1 MWWQIILSVVLAS
14 FTAFYFYIRHK
25 MSYWRRMGVTED
37 PGTFPFGS
45 KHMIDFLTQRIA
57 FVQMTD
63 HAYKSYPDASIVGTY
78 DMFGSPSIVI
88 RDLDIAKQILIKD
101 FDKFMERKPYHNNA
115 YNLDS
120 KNNRYLPFMLTEL
133 RGDQW
138 KRVRASLTPAFT
150 SGKLKSM
157 VSLIHGIAGH
167 CNGFLEKKI
176 GESFEAKELMRNFA
190 MDVIVSTGFGYEC
203 DSLNDRSNIFKKNA
217 ELMVGKSFN
226 LKMVIIIFLLLF
238 FPRVLRWLDLP
249 FLNREAEQ
257 FFAAAI
263 MKAIKERQESGEKRN
278 DFIDICTDILKKEVE
293 EIDSQFTKNQPIKD
307 STASE
312 LSDDRKSQKQQISE
326 KGARKEE
333 IERILI
339 SNSLLMFL
347 AGFDTVSSS
356 TAIIFYFLAKNPDC
370 QERLYQEIADA
381 VKVAG
386 TEELDYAGVMNLPYM
401 EMFFQESL
409 RMYPLTHL
417 ERASN
422 TEYKI
427 PGTKIT
433 LPKDMLVRFPA
444 TSIAKDPKYF
454 PNPEVFNPENFT
466 AANKNARHPLASGG
480 FGHGPRNCIAQ
491 RFATMEVK
499 IVVARILHKYR
510 ILPCDKTVNK
520 LIPDPKSRSQQPKGE
535 VWIKV
540 ELRS

>member
-1 MWWQIILSVVLAS
+1 MIIAA

-37 PGTFPFGS
+37 PGTFPFGG
-45 KHMIDFLTQRIA
+45 KHMFDFLMQKIA

-63 HAYKSYPDASIVGTY
+63 HAYRSYPDAPMVGTY
-78 DMFGSPSIVI
+78 DMLGSPSLVV
-88 RDLDIAKQILIKD
+88 RDLDLAKQILIKD
-101 FDKFMERKPYHNNA
+101 FDKFTERKPAHNNA
-115 YNLDS
+115 FNLDS
-120 KNNRYLPFMLTEL
+120 KNNQYLPYMLTEL

-157 VSLIHGIAGH
+157 VSLIHGIASH
-167 CNGFLEKKI
+167 CNGFLENKI
-176 GESFEAKELMRNFA
+176 GESFEAKELMRKFA

-203 DSLNDRSNIFKKNA
+203 DSINDPSNIFKTNA
-217 ELMVGKSFN
+217 ELMVGKSLN
-226 LKMVIIIFLLLF
+226 LRMVLILFLLLF
-238 FPRVLRWLDLP
+238 APRVLRWLDWP
-249 FLNREAEQ
+249 FLNKEAEQ

-263 MKAIKERQESGEKRN
+263 TKAIKERQESGERRN
-278 DFIDICTDILKKEVE
+278 DFIDICIDILQKEVDD
-293 EIDSQFTKNQPIKD
+293 IDSQFIKD
-307 STASE
+307 HPNRDGSE
-312 LSDDRKSQKQQISE
+312 SQKQQTE
-326 KGARKEE
+326 KGVRKEE

-347 AGFDTVSSS
+347 AGFDTVSSATS
-356 TAIIFYFLAKNPDC
+356 ILFYFLAKNPEY
-370 QERLYQEIADA
+370 QERLYQEIAEA
-381 VKVAG
+381 VEVAG
-386 TEELDYAGVMNLPYM
+386 TDHLDYAGVMNLPYM

-417 ERASN
+417 ERSSN
-422 TEYKI
+422 TPYKI
-427 PGTKIT
+427 PGTEIVI
-433 LPKDMLVRFPA
+433 PKNLMVRFPA
-444 TSIAKDPKYF
+444 TSIVKDPKYF

-499 IVVARILHKYR
+499 IVVARVLHNYR
-510 ILPCDKTVNK
+510 ILPCDKTVDE

-535 VWIKV
+535 VWIKA
-540 ELRS
+540 ERRS